1 MKIINWNC
9 KMKFREEYKSLL
21 PFNPDIMVIPECEE
35 MTIPLQSDSF
45 WVGSQKSKGLGVFTF
60 NDFKIELYKNYS
72 DEFKYILP
80 LILKK
85 NKQTFHLI
93 AVWTQMIGPKV
104 KNHKNYIN
112 QFRLSLKHYIEF
124 LSFKNVIIAGDF
136 NSNLIWKSGLDKDHQ
151 NVINTLSTLNIQST
165 YHHHFKEDQGKELQP
180 TYYHYH
186 QKKRPFHID
195 FCFLSNNL
203 LNQLNNVEVGL
214 FDDWI
219 HLSDHVPMTVD
230 IL

>member
-21 PFNPDIMVIPECEE
+21 PFNPDIMVIPECED

-45 WVGSQKSKGLGVFTF
+45 WEGSQKSKGLGVFTF

-72 DEFKYILP
+72 DEFKYIIP
-80 LILKK
+80 LILKN

-93 AVWTQMIGPKV
+93 AVWTQMVGPKV

-112 QFRLSLKHYIEF
+112 QFRLSLEYYKEF

-151 NVINTLSTLNIQST
+151 NVINTLSTLNIQSA
-165 YHHHFKEDQGKELQP
+165 YHHYFKEDQGKELQP

-186 QKKRPFHID
+186 QEKRPFHID
-195 FCFLSNNL
+195 FCFLSNTL
-203 LNQLNNVEVGL
+203 LNQLNNVEIGL

-219 HLSDHVPMTVD
+219 HLSDHVPMITEF
-230 IL
+230 